1 MRVSAGAQVYSRPTG
16 FRKQCSVLP
25 HNPNHLSLVSNQQWL
40 PWHPGLYAHRPAEHR
55 CARSAIVAAPP
66 RTSKE
71 HGAKT
76 KDCGFFLHVFF
87 YQIEEHT
94 SELQSR
100 LHLVCRLLLEKKKN

>member
-87 YQIEEHT
+87 YLDPVASLLTLITYPLGTLSIE
-94 SELQSR
+94 R
-100 LHLVCRLLLEKKKN
+100 C